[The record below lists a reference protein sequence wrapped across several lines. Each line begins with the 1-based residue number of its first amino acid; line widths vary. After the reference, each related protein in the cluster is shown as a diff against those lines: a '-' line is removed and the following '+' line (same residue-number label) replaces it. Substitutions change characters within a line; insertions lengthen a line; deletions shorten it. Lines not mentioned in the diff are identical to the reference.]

1 LSISIGICKKIA
13 YRRQRGSAALEVLLL
28 IPFILLIYMLL
39 FNMGYNADRHRKVQA
54 ALRLGA
60 FQYVS
65 DLTTMNAVQAKDSAQ
80 AIVND
85 QIFPGEPQD
94 TARLDF
100 SGSAHQ
106 QTGCSDNPPDPPCF
120 DDDQGFLG
128 NVSSRITLQAAVKR
142 TPPYANIFPDS
153 ALTGTYIVS
162 SNTWT
167 YCEMNDEDFD
177 GPGMNA
183 IRTGA
188 VIGEG
193 VLWLFGGCGG
203 DTFSCGDDEC
213 LQ

>member
-1 LSISIGICKKIA
+1 
-13 YRRQRGSAALEVLLL
+13 VLLL

-65 DLTTMNAVQAKDSAQ
+65 GLTTMNRVQAASSAVSIVQ
-80 AIVND
+80 AEVFRN
-85 QIFPGEPQD
+85 ESN
-94 TARLDF
+94 TVRLDF

-106 QTGCSDNPPDPPCF
+106 QPQCSDNPPDPPCF

-128 NVSSRITLQAAVKR
+128 NVSSRITVRAAVKR
-142 TPPYANIFPDS
+142 TAPYANIFPNSDLRGS
-153 ALTGTYIVS
+153 YIVS

-167 YCEMNDEDFD
+167 YCEMNDEEFD
-177 GPGMNA
+177 GPGMGA

-188 VIGEG
+188 AIGKG

-203 DTFSCGDDEC
+203 DTFDLCGTDEC
-213 LQ
+213 SG